1 MIVNKAMRNFWSNG
15 VSPAIANSLM
25 EYAATILVLKK
36 RHRGWTGGRLS
47 TLNSGPST
55 PARGTEDSFSA
66 FIGFQVGPRRSA
78 RAG

>member
-15 VSPAIANSLM
+15 VSPALANSLM
-25 EYAATILVLKK
+25 EYAATILVLKN

-47 TLNSGPST
+47 TTTLSGPD
-55 PARGTEDSFSA
+55 AEDSFAA